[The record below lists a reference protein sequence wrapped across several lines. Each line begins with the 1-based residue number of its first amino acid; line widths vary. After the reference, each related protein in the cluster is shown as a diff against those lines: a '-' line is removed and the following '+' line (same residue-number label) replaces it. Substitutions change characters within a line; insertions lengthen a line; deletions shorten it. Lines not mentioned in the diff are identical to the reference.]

1 MTDIHVSPEEMAKRL
16 ARFRDLK
23 PYKDTLNDA
32 HGIPPQAMR
41 MMSPDKV
48 YPIMSPAGWT
58 GRSKVAPV
66 KGAPGLT
73 VTLVE
78 CPPGDRAGLHK
89 HTGSVENFFC
99 IEGRFEIIW
108 GVDGEHRIVLDALD
122 FVSIPAGVYRDF
134 CNVGATP
141 GRLLVTIQTPPG
153 DTQDTVVH
161 SAAVGEEVVRRFGRK
176 TRDAMAAIGV
186 RFGD

>member
-1 MTDIHVSPEEMAKRL
+1 MSDMHVSPEEMAKRL
-16 ARFRDLK
+16 ARFGELK
-23 PYKDTLNDA
+23 PYKDTMNDA
-32 HGIPPQAMR
+32 HGIPPEAMR

-48 YPIMSPAGWT
+48 YPLMSPAGWT

-73 VTLVE
+73 VALVE

-99 IEGRFEIIW
+99 VEGRFEILW

-122 FVSIPAGVYRDF
+122 FISIPAGVYRDF
-134 CNVGATP
+134 RNIGATL

-161 SAAVGEEVVRRFGRK
+161 SAAVGDEVVRRFGQK

>member
-1 MTDIHVSPEEMAKRL
+1 MSEIEISPEQMAQRL

-23 PYKDTLNDA
+23 PYKDTMNEA

-48 YPIMSPAGWT
+48 FPIMSPQGWT

-73 VTLVE
+73 VTLAE
-78 CPPGDRAGLHK
+78 CPPGDHAGLHK
-89 HTGSVENFFC
+89 HTDSVENFFC
-99 IEGRFEIIW
+99 VEGRFEIVW
-108 GVDGEHRIVLDALD
+108 GSQGEHRIELGPLD
-122 FVSIPAGVYRDF
+122 FISIPRGVYRDF
-134 CNVGATP
+134 RNIGDVM
-141 GRLLVTIQTPPG
+141 GRLFVAIQTPPG

-161 SAAVGEEVVRRFGRK
+161 SPEVGREVVRRFGQE
-176 TRDAMAAIGV
+176 TLEAMAGIGV
-186 RFGD
+186 RFGE